1 MLLQFIVAELD
12 RELYRLHAI
21 RKIVAGLSL
30 TSAVLRPYTALTLTP
45 EMPVLQAP
53 MLETPRRPRK
63 SRADLGQRPRPKPQ
77 ETPSAVRALATQV
90 PAGPVVFNPA
100 RLAEERARR
109 EETRAAETAAAATL
123 SADQDMDALTRDL
136 AARWSTG
143 LVQ

>member
-12 RELYRLHAI
+12 RELYRLHEI
-21 RKIVAGLSL
+21 RKIVAGLSR
-30 TSAVLRPYTALTLTP
+30 TPAVVRRYTAVTLNPETP
-45 EMPVLQAP
+45 V
-53 MLETPRRPRK
+53 LETPRRPRK
-63 SRADLGQRPRPKPQ
+63 PRADVGQRRGPKPR
-77 ETPSAVRALATQV
+77 ETPSAVRALAAQV

-109 EETRAAETAAAATL
+109 EENRAAETAAATTL
-123 SADQDMDALTRDL
+123 SAEQDMDALTRDL